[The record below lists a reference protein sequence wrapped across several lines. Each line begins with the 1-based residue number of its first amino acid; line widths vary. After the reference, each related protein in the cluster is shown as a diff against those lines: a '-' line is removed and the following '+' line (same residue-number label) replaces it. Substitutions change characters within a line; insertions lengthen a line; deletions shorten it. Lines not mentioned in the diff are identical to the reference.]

1 MTTAPRPAP
10 SRRRRPSTLSRVL
23 TVVAGGF
30 LAAVAAL
37 VVVTVVAGGER
48 TPVAQADVPLVREN
62 SHRLTDG
69 GPGAPVLVEFLD
81 LECEACAEVYPTV
94 EELRAEY
101 DGRLTVVARYFPLP
115 GHPNSETAAVAV
127 EAAAGQGAFEAMYRR
142 MYETQ
147 EGWSHQEASQVDV
160 FRGYADD
167 LGLDLAA
174 YDAAVADPATL
185 QRVGQDLT
193 DGQALGVRGTPT
205 FFLDGQRIEPTSPDH
220 FRELVDEALA
230 DAD

>member
-1 MTTAPRPAP
+1 
-10 SRRRRPSTLSRVL
+10 VL

-37 VVVTVVAGGER
+37 VVVTVVAGGGGR
-48 TPVAQADVPLVREN
+48 TPAAQADVPLVRED
-62 SHRLTDG
+62 SHHLSDA
-69 GPGAPVLVEFLD
+69 GPGAPVLVGFLD

-115 GHPNSETAAVAV
+115 GHPSSETAAVVV
-127 EAAAGQGAFEAMYRR
+127 EAAAGQGAFEGMYRR

-147 EGWSHQEASQVDV
+147 ERWSHREASQADV
-160 FRGYADD
+160 FRGFAAD
-167 LGLDLAA
+167 LGLDLPT

-185 QRVGQDLT
+185 QRVGQDLM
-193 DGQALGVRGTPT
+193 DGQALGVQGTPT

-220 FRELVDEALA
+220 FRELVDQALA
-230 DAD
+230 AD